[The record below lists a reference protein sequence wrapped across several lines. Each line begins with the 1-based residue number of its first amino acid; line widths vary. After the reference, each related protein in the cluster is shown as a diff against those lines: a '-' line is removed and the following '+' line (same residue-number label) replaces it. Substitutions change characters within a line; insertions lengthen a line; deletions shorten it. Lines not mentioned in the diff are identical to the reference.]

1 MNDSKR
7 LILALAL
14 SGILLVIYQ
23 GLFLPKQAPP
33 DKAPATS
40 QPAPGQTA
48 PQKAAAPGA
57 PAAPASPPAVA
68 PPPAATAAPAQD
80 ARRITVENAVA
91 RLFFNE
97 KGGGLSRVML
107 KKYFNQPGQKGGEYV
122 LLDLKAADPI
132 ALGLNLPQLDPNLSA
147 RHFKA
152 DRDSLSVTGA
162 GGEGALSFTAES
174 AGVKVVRTYRFS
186 PDSYAFEL
194 TTTLTNQ
201 SGRNLE
207 LTPEIS
213 LVERKRPHENAYAF
227 TGLEIWRDG
236 SLVEK
241 DVSDLEKNP
250 VETGTVSWMTLNVP
264 YFMGAVVPISGAAGA
279 KRSVRGHSNQEIM
292 SSTMVEP
299 PVNLPPGQSAT
310 LKHLIF
316 YGPRDLKILE
326 PLGHELAAAVDFGWF
341 DVVAKPMLAA
351 LNFIEKYLGN
361 YGVGIIII
369 TIFTKILF
377 FPLAQKSYKSMKA
390 MQKLQPQVMKLR
402 ERYKDDKQRMNQE
415 MMQLYRTYKVNPMGG
430 CLPMVV
436 QIPVFIAFYKVL
448 GASIEL
454 RHAPFLL
461 WINDLSVPDRL
472 FPDLGIPYVGGLPV
486 LTLLMGASM
495 FIQQKMTPTPGDPA
509 QAKIML
515 LMPVV
520 FTFMFINFPSGLVL
534 YWLVNNV
541 LSIGQQ
547 YWTNKMKKA

>member
-1 MNDSKR
+1 MKDSKR
-7 LILALAL
+7 LILALVL

-33 DKAPATS
+33 DKTPAIS
-40 QPAPGQTA
+40 QPAPGKTA
-48 PQKAAAPGA
+48 PPKATTPAAPTA
-57 PAAPASPPAVA
+57 PAAPAAQPAV
-68 PPPAATAAPAQD
+68 PATPAQGF
-80 ARRITVENAVA
+80 RRITVENAAA
-91 RLFFNE
+91 RLVFNE
-97 KGGGLSRVML
+97 KGGGLSQVVL
-107 KKYFNQPGQKGGEYV
+107 KKYFNQPGEKGGEYV

-132 ALGLNLPQLDPNLSA
+132 ALGLNLPQVDASLAA
-147 RHFKA
+147 RHFQA
-152 DRDSLSVTGA
+152 DRDSLKMSGA
-162 GGEGALSFTAES
+162 GSGPSTLSFSAES
-174 AGVKVVRTYRFS
+174 AGIKVVKTYRFS

-201 SGRNLE
+201 SGRTLE
-207 LTPEIS
+207 ITPEIS
-213 LVERKRPHENAYAF
+213 LVERKKAHDNAYAF

-236 SLVEK
+236 SLVEQS
-241 DVSDLEKNP
+241 VGDLEKNP
-250 VETGTVSWMTLNVP
+250 VESGSVSWMTLNVP
-264 YFMGAVVPISGAAGA
+264 YFMGAVVPTSGTAQA
-279 KRSVRGHSNQEIM
+279 KRSVRGHASKEIM
-292 SSTMVEP
+292 SGTLVEP

-310 LKHLIF
+310 LKYMIF
-316 YGPRDLKILE
+316 YGPRDLKVLE
-326 PLGHELAAAVDFGWF
+326 PLGHNLAAAVDFGWF

-361 YGVGIIII
+361 YGVAIIII

-495 FIQQKMTPTPGDPA
+495 FIQQKMTPTPGDPS

-534 YWLVNNV
+534 YWLANNI

-547 YWTNKMKKA
+547 YWTNKIKKA